1 MVAIV
6 YQVYVNR
13 KKWGEFP
20 TPETLEENLLR
31 LSDDELVNAVMFDDG
46 EGPYCCPNR
55 DYLLKSRGHK

>member
-1 MVAIV
+1 M

-31 LSDDELVNAVMFDDG
+31 LSDDELENAVMYDSD

-55 DYLLKSRGHK
+55 EYLLKSRGMTDA

>member
-1 MVAIV
+1 M

-31 LSDDELVNAVMFDDG
+31 LSDAELEKAVMYDDG
-46 EGPYCCPNR
+46 EGPYLCPNR
-55 DYLLKSRGHK
+55 EYLLKSRGMTDGKN

>member
-1 MVAIV
+1 M
-6 YQVYVNR
+6 YQVYLNQ

-31 LSDDELVNAVMFDDG
+31 LSDDELENAVMFDDG

-55 DYLLKSRGHK
+55 DYLLKSRGKTDGKN